1 MGWGGAREG
10 AGRPKVDIPKKY
22 RGIRLT
28 DDEWA
33 FVKEAVKKYRNG
45 ETVEAEAPK
54 ASSTPKQTQQM
65 VHAIVYQGYSGAG
78 LLAHLEELYQQEYD
92 WLQEY
97 KKYLKSD
104 HYDKHSLEEINL
116 RRELIRLQIVAL
128 IPHLNHFN
136 FDYNVKLACSQKG
149 KAHISASQ
157 IPDIDKD
164 IEINAWMEPD
174 GLDYDEENL
183 KLARIY
189 RDLKKEWE
197 SVRELERHQN
207 DW

>member
-10 AGRPKVDIPKKY
+10 AGRPKADIPKKY

-45 ETVEAEAPK
+45 KTAEDKAAP
-54 ASSTPKQTQQM
+54 ASSVLEQHRQETL
-65 VHAIVYQGYSGAG
+65 AIVYQGYSGAG
-78 LLAHLEELYQQEYD
+78 LLAHLEELYQKEYD

-104 HYDKHSLEEINL
+104 YYDKHSPEEIKL
-116 RRELIRLQIVAL
+116 HRELIRLQIVAL
-128 IPHLNHFN
+128 LPHLNRFT
-136 FDYNVKLACSQKG
+136 FDYDVMRECSPKW
-149 KAHISASQ
+149 KAYISASYLS
-157 IPDIDKD
+157 DIGKE
-164 IEINAWMEPD
+164 IEIKAWQEPD
-174 GLDYDEENL
+174 GLDYQEENVRLAKLYREL
-183 KLARIY
+183 KEERE
-189 RDLKKEWE
+189 K
-197 SVRELERHQN
+197 VRELERHQN